1 MDAGKRYP
9 RRNDPGNR
17 ACRGFEFGRI
27 RDSDWRFDKREVK
40 CQSCHAITVFE
51 ASRAAQRCEFCGSPS
66 IVPVETT
73 RDAITPTAVL
83 PARLSEPQVRDRL
96 RQWYSSRI
104 FAPDRFKKAALT
116 DTLHGVYLPYWTF
129 DAHVH
134 AAWTA
139 MAGHVYF
146 ENVQRRGSDG
156 RLVNVAEQR
165 VRWEPAAGEVEHFFD
180 DDPVP
185 GTMGVELALLR
196 KVEPFPT
203 RGDELK
209 PYEPTYLRGWTV
221 ERYQVDLRKAAELN
235 LAQMDA
241 AMRDLCAKQVP
252 GDTQRDLRGA
262 NPVSRP
268 HVQACSRAGVARYLY
283 LRTEELP
290 NRRQWLHRG
299 RRRRS
304 SDQLRKSLRLRHFAR
319 ADHHFAAAPDAAIVI
334 PKVSCARAISKGS
347 RCPPE
352 LSTES
357 WFAVGDEDEP
367 TFFRAFGKIRWQSDF
382 DAGCIAVSL

>member
-1 MDAGKRYP
+1 MAEITALRKYPCPECGGDAEWNAAKQALVCPYCGTIVPWTPGKDALGETIRETELAAALSSAGSET
-9 RRNDPGNR
+9 RN
-17 ACRGFEFGRI
+17 
-27 RDSDWRFDKREVK
+27 WRFDKREVK

-73 RDAITPTAVL
+73 RDAITPSAVL

-96 RQWYSSRI
+96 RQWYSSRM
-104 FAPDRFKKAALT
+104 FAPNRFKKAALT
-116 DTLHGVYLPYWTF
+116 DTLHGLYLPYWTF

-139 MAGHVYF
+139 MAGYVYF

-203 RGDELK
+203 RGDELR

-241 AMRDLCAKQVP
+241 AMRELCAKQVP
-252 GDTQRDLRGA
+252 GDTQRDLQVQTQYQGRTFKHVLVPVWLVTYTYGPKNYQIVVNGYTGA
-262 NPVSRP
+262 VAGDRP
-268 HVQACSRAGVARYLY
+268 ISYVKVFVYVI
-283 LRTEELP
+283 LP
-290 NRRQWLHRG
+290 ALIIILLLLLTQ
-299 RRRRS
+299 
-304 SDQLRKSLRLRHFAR
+304 
-319 ADHHFAAAPDAAIVI
+319 
-334 PKVSCARAISKGS
+334 
-347 RCPPE
+347 
-352 LSTES
+352 
-357 WFAVGDEDEP
+357 
-367 TFFRAFGKIRWQSDF
+367 QS
-382 DAGCIAVSL
+382 

>member
-1 MDAGKRYP
+1 MAEITALRKYPCPECGGDAEWSAAKQALVCPYCGTIVPWTPGK
-9 RRNDPGNR
+9 DALG
-17 ACRGFEFGRI
+17 ETI
-27 RDSDWRFDKREVK
+27 RETELAAALRSAGSETRDWRFDKREVK

-51 ASRAAQRCEFCGSPS
+51 ASRTAQRCEFCGSPA

-73 RDAITPTAVL
+73 RDAIKPSAVL

-96 RQWYSSRI
+96 RQWYASRM

-116 DTLHGVYLPYWTF
+116 DTLHGLYLPYWTF

-139 MAGHVYF
+139 MAGYVYF
-146 ENVQRRGSDG
+146 ENVQRRGADG

-221 ERYQVDLRKAAELN
+221 ERYQVDLRKAANLN

-241 AMRDLCAKQVP
+241 AMREICAKQVP
-252 GDTQRDLRGA
+252 GDTQRDLQVQTEYQGRTFKHVLV
-262 NPVSRP
+262 PVWLVTYTYGPKNFQIVVNGYTGTVAGDRP
-268 HVQACSRAGVARYLY
+268 ISYVKVFVYVI
-283 LRTEELP
+283 LP
-290 NRRQWLHRG
+290 ALIIILLLLLTQ
-299 RRRRS
+299 
-304 SDQLRKSLRLRHFAR
+304 
-319 ADHHFAAAPDAAIVI
+319 
-334 PKVSCARAISKGS
+334 
-347 RCPPE
+347 
-352 LSTES
+352 
-357 WFAVGDEDEP
+357 
-367 TFFRAFGKIRWQSDF
+367 QS
-382 DAGCIAVSL
+382 

>member
-1 MDAGKRYP
+1 MAEITALRKYPCPECGGDAEWSASKQALVCPYCGTIVP
-9 RRNDPGNR
+9 WTPGED
-17 ACRGFEFGRI
+17 ALGETI
-27 RDSDWRFDKREVK
+27 RETELAAAMSSAAAETRDWCFDKREVR

-83 PARLSEPQVRDRL
+83 PAKLSEPQVRDRL

-104 FAPDRFKKAALT
+104 LAPDRFKKAALT
-116 DTLHGVYLPYWTF
+116 DTLHGIYLPYWTF

-134 AAWTA
+134 ADWAA
-139 MAGHVYF
+139 MAGYVYF

-156 RLVNVAEQR
+156 RIINAAEQR
-165 VRWEPAAGEVEHFFD
+165 VRWVPAAGEVDHFFD

-185 GTMGVELALLR
+185 GTMGVELTLLR

-209 PYEPTYLRGWTV
+209 PYEPTYVRGWTV

-241 AMRDLCAKQVP
+241 AMRQLCAKQVP
-252 GDTQRDLRGA
+252 GDTQRDLQVQTQYQGRTFKHILVPVWLVTYTYGRKNYQIVVNGYTGA
-262 NPVSRP
+262 VAGDRP
-268 HVQACSRAGVARYLY
+268 ISYVKVFLY
-283 LRTEELP
+283 VILP
-290 NRRQWLHRG
+290 ALIIILLLLLTQ
-299 RRRRS
+299 
-304 SDQLRKSLRLRHFAR
+304 
-319 ADHHFAAAPDAAIVI
+319 
-334 PKVSCARAISKGS
+334 
-347 RCPPE
+347 
-352 LSTES
+352 
-357 WFAVGDEDEP
+357 
-367 TFFRAFGKIRWQSDF
+367 QS
-382 DAGCIAVSL
+382 

>member
-1 MDAGKRYP
+1 MAEITALRKYPCPECGGDAEWSAAKQALVCPYCGTIVPWTPGK
-9 RRNDPGNR
+9 DALG
-17 ACRGFEFGRI
+17 ETI
-27 RDSDWRFDKREVK
+27 RETELAAALRSAGSETRDWRFDKREVK

-51 ASRAAQRCEFCGSPS
+51 ASRTAQRCEFCGSPA

-73 RDAITPTAVL
+73 RDAIKPSAVL

-96 RQWYSSRI
+96 RQWYASRM

-116 DTLHGVYLPYWTF
+116 DTLHGLYLPYWTF

-139 MAGHVYF
+139 MAGYVYF
-146 ENVQRRGSDG
+146 ENVQRRGADG

-221 ERYQVDLRKAAELN
+221 ERYQVDLRKAADLN

-241 AMRDLCAKQVP
+241 AMREICAKQVP
-252 GDTQRDLRGA
+252 GDTQRDLQVQTEYQGRTFKHVLV
-262 NPVSRP
+262 PVWLVTYTYGPKNFQIVVNGYTGTVAGDRP
-268 HVQACSRAGVARYLY
+268 ISYVKVFVYVI
-283 LRTEELP
+283 LP
-290 NRRQWLHRG
+290 ALIIILLLLLTQ
-299 RRRRS
+299 
-304 SDQLRKSLRLRHFAR
+304 
-319 ADHHFAAAPDAAIVI
+319 
-334 PKVSCARAISKGS
+334 
-347 RCPPE
+347 
-352 LSTES
+352 
-357 WFAVGDEDEP
+357 
-367 TFFRAFGKIRWQSDF
+367 QS
-382 DAGCIAVSL
+382 

>member
-1 MDAGKRYP
+1 M
-9 RRNDPGNR
+9 
-17 ACRGFEFGRI
+17 
-27 RDSDWRFDKREVK
+27 
-40 CQSCHAITVFE
+40 
-51 ASRAAQRCEFCGSPS
+51 
-66 IVPVETT
+66 
-73 RDAITPTAVL
+73 
-83 PARLSEPQVRDRL
+83 
-96 RQWYSSRI
+96 
-104 FAPDRFKKAALT
+104 FAPNRFKKAALT

-139 MAGHVYF
+139 MAGYVYF

-241 AMRDLCAKQVP
+241 AMRELCAKQVP
-252 GDTQRDLRGA
+252 GDTQRDLQVQTQYQGRTFKHVLV
-262 NPVSRP
+262 PVWLVTYTYGPKNYQIVVNGYTGTVAGDRP
-268 HVQACSRAGVARYLY
+268 ISYVKVFVYVI
-283 LRTEELP
+283 LP
-290 NRRQWLHRG
+290 VLI
-299 RRRRS
+299 
-304 SDQLRKSLRLRHFAR
+304 
-319 ADHHFAAAPDAAIVI
+319 IV
-334 PKVSCARAISKGS
+334 
-347 RCPPE
+347 
-352 LSTES
+352 LLLLLTQ
-357 WFAVGDEDEP
+357 
-367 TFFRAFGKIRWQSDF
+367 QS
-382 DAGCIAVSL
+382 